1 LERRKT
7 MRIMK
12 LLTLAAVAVV
22 AVACDGI
29 SPTSPNATVS
39 SDDATTF
46 VATKALKGSDDS
58 GCRDI
63 TQVQMRV
70 LPTLGDIEVEAI
82 YLKDGVPAS
91 CALAPSWSS
100 RPRGRIVPTRDPFVV
115 KVRRTWVPMPVTV
128 TAQAPNGVRG
138 SIRVPQG

>member
-1 LERRKT
+1 

-12 LLTLAAVAVV
+12 LVTLAAVAVV

-39 SDDATTF
+39 SDDATAR
-46 VATKALKGSDDS
+46 VDAKAAESPDV

-63 TQVQMRV
+63 TQVQMR
-70 LPTLGDIEVEAI
+70 LIPTLAEVKVEAV
-82 YLKDGVPAS
+82 YFLKDGVPAR
-91 CALAPSWSS
+91 CTVPPSWNS
-100 RPRGRIVPTRDPFVV
+100 RPQGRIVRTKDPFVV
-115 KVRRTWVPMPVTV
+115 KLSRTWTPSPVTV